1 MDMHV
6 APDPE
11 MAPDPGPG
19 GMSARLPDEAQDGS
33 LPIEGAAPIGESAPI
48 GDLEVR
54 ERPPSSAIN
63 PSHRRRRLLLAGVA
77 VAAVAIA
84 GGAFLVSPYNTLYPL
99 PRIQASVT
107 NAAGNASRYAQTTL
121 RPLLAPAAS
130 LAKVAVPPVPPTTRD
145 AYKPKPPDQQVAEIL
160 SLHPGTPSQIDNATR
175 LGDPDGH
182 PAKGPA
188 AKPAPA
194 VAVSGADAP
203 GGDVPHEPGSSSASR
218 PGVAPAS
225 LPAPPAIGS
234 AAPAAGAPRD
244 ATAAVIA
251 SLPQPQPTPQDA
263 PKAPQL
269 AVAPMPVAVPQA
281 PATQTGETQ
290 RSLPP
295 GSPRDAVFEATN
307 LRAGPMS
314 APEQVQVLNLVT
326 EMAAMVK
333 DLRKQQAQLRSDLAK
348 SSTDT
353 SARLADYERRL
364 ALAEARS
371 AVTAAGDAPDSA
383 AAKPVALLN
392 DPASPTSKAIPTPIP
407 IASARPF
414 AVVAS
419 PLVPPA
425 PKLYRVQAASPG
437 LALLAQVDRGGG
449 DGAQMQVVVGD
460 TVPDYG
466 RVTSIAQKGT
476 AWVVM
481 TERGPIQ

>member
-1 MDMHV
+1 MDMQV
-6 APDPE
+6 AADPDMTPT
-11 MAPDPGPG
+11 PT
-19 GMSARLPDEAQDGS
+19 GMSARLPGEAHGGS
-33 LPIEGAAPIGESAPI
+33 SPIEGAASIGESAPI
-48 GDLEVR
+48 ADLYVG

-63 PSHRRRRLLLAGVA
+63 PSHRRRVVLLAGVA
-77 VAAVAIA
+77 VAAVTIA

-99 PRIQASVT
+99 PRIQESMN
-107 NAAGNASRYAQTTL
+107 NAAGDASRYAQTTL
-121 RPLLAPAAS
+121 RPLLAPSAS

-160 SLHPGTPSQIDNATR
+160 SLHPGTPSQIDTTTR

-194 VAVSGADAP
+194 VAVSGSDAP
-203 GGDVPHEPGSSSASR
+203 GGDLPHEPGSSSASW
-218 PGVAPAS
+218 PGVAPAP
-225 LPAPPAIGS
+225 LPTPPAIGS
-234 AAPAAGAPRD
+234 AAPAAGLPKD

-251 SLPQPQPTPQDA
+251 SLPQPQPTPLDA
-263 PKAPQL
+263 RAAPQL

-281 PATQTGETQ
+281 LGPQTGEAQ

-295 GSPRDAVFEATN
+295 VSPRDAVFEATN

-314 APEQVQVLNLVT
+314 SPEQVQVLNLVT

-371 AVTAAGDAPDSA
+371 AVTAADVPDGGSA
-383 AAKPVALLN
+383 KLALALN
-392 DPASPTSKAIPTPIP
+392 DPASTTSKTIPVPAT
-407 IASARPF
+407 RPF
-414 AVVAS
+414 AVVPS

-449 DGAQMQVVVGD
+449 DGAQIQVVVGD

-466 RVTSIAQKGT
+466 RVMSISQKGT
-476 AWVVM
+476 AWVVT